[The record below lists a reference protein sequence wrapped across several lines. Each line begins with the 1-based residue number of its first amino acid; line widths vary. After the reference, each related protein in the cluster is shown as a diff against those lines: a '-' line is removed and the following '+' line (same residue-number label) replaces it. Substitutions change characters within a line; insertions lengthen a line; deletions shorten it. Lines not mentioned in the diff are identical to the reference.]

1 MWILKFHGRDEL
13 DHMKVSKYP
22 VLLQEYASKE
32 IEGKLSYESVGDI
45 LFIYSKGEEIGV
57 IGKIEEIELP
67 Y

>member
-22 VLLQEYASKE
+22 VLLQKYASKE